1 MKRLMTL
8 LLAVVMVFC
17 LAACA
22 EDPAPA
28 ESSAPATSSQAG
40 TSEDASSEAPAESST
55 PAEESSEAEPSTEP
69 SEDESSE
76 EPVLDYEVAEYITQ
90 YVSWKDS
97 IGKGIVGLRG
107 TDATSIRLTALNT
120 GVVDGVA
127 SIVAF
132 NSDYAES
139 TIESAEGTYE
149 DYEVFVMEYDH
160 ATYSYKVTASY
171 DLEAADKD
179 AVEIPVDGYVLAIH
193 KHFEKELN
201 GIKATDFSKDIFYP
215 HGFRAT
221 SDLDA
226 EIYEGTITVDG
237 NVSADEY
244 GDAIWVIEQSNEL
257 VSYEQFDVDN
267 YYSTAE
273 VYLAYDETNLYIGV
287 VVHSPYHINTITS
300 ANASSMYNSECIQVN
315 VTSVDP
321 TGEYI
326 FANWDNVVNG
336 AAVSANIV
344 RQYGYCVNDDGETIK
359 CQWMGNTAAETS
371 TAKCVR
377 DDDNQLTV
385 YEVAI
390 PLAEC
395 GAEGE
400 TLTGTAGTVFGFSVS
415 INSGDGSTFKNIY
428 FRDGGGIIGLNDW
441 TKIPTITLA

>member
-40 TSEDASSEAPAESST
+40 TSEDASSEAPESSAT
-55 PAEESSEAEPSTEP
+55 EESSEAEPSTEP

-179 AVEIPVDGYVLAIH
+179 AVEIPADGYVLAIH

-221 SDLDA
+221 NDIDA

-257 VSYEQFDVDN
+257 VSYEQFTDGN

-273 VYLAYDETNLYIGV
+273 VYLAYDEEYLYVGV
-287 VVHSPYHINTITS
+287 VVNSPYHINKITS

-326 FANWDNVVNG
+326 YANWDNVVNG
-336 AAVSANIV
+336 VAAQSNVV
-344 RQYGYCVNDDGETIK
+344 RQYGFCVNESGDTIK
-359 CQWMGNTAAETS
+359 CLWMGNAAQENSET
-371 TAKCVR
+371 KCVR
-377 DDDNQLTV
+377 DADNQLTI
-385 YEVAI
+385 YEAKI
-390 PLAEC
+390 PFADC

-400 TLTGTAGTVFGFSVS
+400 TISGTAGTVFGFSVS

>member
-8 LLAVVMVFC
+8 LLAIVMVFC

-22 EDPAPA
+22 E
-28 ESSAPATSSQAG
+28 ESTDTSSTPATSTEAS
-40 TSEDASSEAPAESST
+40 TEASSEAPAESST

-90 YVSWKDS
+90 YVSWKGS
-97 IGKGIVGLRG
+97 IGNGGLVGLRG
-107 TDATSIRLTALNT
+107 TDGTSIRLTALNT

-179 AVEIPVDGYVLAIH
+179 AVEIPADGYVLAIH

-221 SDLDA
+221 NDIDA

-257 VSYEQFDVDN
+257 VSYEQFTDGN

-273 VYLAYDETNLYIGV
+273 VYLAYDEEYLYVGV
-287 VVHSPYHINTITS
+287 VVNSPYHINKITS

-315 VTSVDP
+315 VTSADP

-326 FANWDNVVNG
+326 YANWDNVVNG
-336 AAVSANIV
+336 VAAQSNVV
-344 RQYGYCVNDDGETIK
+344 RQYGFCVNESGDTIK
-359 CQWMGNTAAETS
+359 CLWMGNAAQENSET
-371 TAKCVR
+371 KCVR
-377 DDDNQLTV
+377 DAENQLTI
-385 YEVAI
+385 YEAKI
-390 PLAEC
+390 PFADC

-400 TLTGTAGTVFGFSVS
+400 TISGTAGTVFGFSVS
-415 INSGDGSTFKNIY
+415 INSGDGNNFKNIY

-441 TKIPTITLA
+441 SKIPTITLA

>member
-40 TSEDASSEAPAESST
+40 TSEDASSEAPESSAT
-55 PAEESSEAEPSTEP
+55 EESSEAEPSTEP

-107 TDATSIRLTALNT
+107 TDPTSIRLTALNT

-179 AVEIPVDGYVLAIH
+179 AVEIPADGYVLAIH

-221 SDLDA
+221 NDINA

-257 VSYEQFDVDN
+257 VSYEQFTDGN

-273 VYLAYDETNLYIGV
+273 VYLAYDEEYLYVGV
-287 VVHSPYHINTITS
+287 VVNSPYHINKITS

-315 VTSVDP
+315 VTSADP

-326 FANWDNVVNG
+326 YANWDNVVNG
-336 AAVSANIV
+336 VAAQSNVV
-344 RQYGYCVNDDGETIK
+344 RQYGFCVNESGDTIK
-359 CQWMGNTAAETS
+359 CLWMGNAAQENSET
-371 TAKCVR
+371 KCVR
-377 DDDNQLTV
+377 DAENQLTI
-385 YEVAI
+385 YEAKI
-390 PLAEC
+390 PFADC

-400 TLTGTAGTVFGFSVS
+400 TISGTAGTVFGFSVS
-415 INSGDGSTFKNIY
+415 INSGDGNNFKNIY

-441 TKIPTITLA
+441 IKIPTITLA

>member
-22 EDPAPA
+22 E
-28 ESSAPATSSQAG
+28 ESTDTSSTPATSTEAS
-40 TSEDASSEAPAESST
+40 TEASSEAPAESST

-90 YVSWKDS
+90 YVSWKGS
-97 IGKGIVGLRG
+97 IGNGGLVGLRG
-107 TDATSIRLTALNT
+107 TDGTSIRLTALNT

-179 AVEIPVDGYVLAIH
+179 AVEIPADGYVLAIH

-221 SDLDA
+221 NDIDA

-257 VSYEQFDVDN
+257 VSYEQFTDGN

-273 VYLAYDETNLYIGV
+273 VYLAYDEEYLYVGV
-287 VVHSPYHINTITS
+287 VVNSPYHINKITS

-315 VTSVDP
+315 VTSADP

-326 FANWDNVVNG
+326 YANWDNVVNG
-336 AAVSANIV
+336 VAAQSNVV
-344 RQYGYCVNDDGETIK
+344 RQYGFCVNESGDTIK
-359 CQWMGNTAAETS
+359 CLWMGNAAQENSET
-371 TAKCVR
+371 KCVR
-377 DDDNQLTV
+377 DAENQLTI
-385 YEVAI
+385 YEAKI
-390 PLAEC
+390 PFADC

-400 TLTGTAGTVFGFSVS
+400 TISGTAGTVFGFSVS
-415 INSGDGSTFKNIY
+415 INSGDGNNFKNIY

-441 TKIPTITLA
+441 SKIPTITLA

>member
-22 EDPAPA
+22 E
-28 ESSAPATSSQAG
+28 ESTDTSSTPATSTEAS
-40 TSEDASSEAPAESST
+40 TEASSEAPAESST

-90 YVSWKDS
+90 YVSWKGS
-97 IGKGIVGLRG
+97 IGNGGLVGLRG
-107 TDATSIRLTALNT
+107 TDGTSIRLTALNT

-179 AVEIPVDGYVLAIH
+179 AVEIPADGYVLAIH

-221 SDLDA
+221 NDINA

-257 VSYEQFDVDN
+257 VSYEQFTDGN

-273 VYLAYDETNLYIGV
+273 VYLAYDEEYLYVGV
-287 VVHSPYHINTITS
+287 VVNSPYHINKITS

-315 VTSVDP
+315 VTSADP

-326 FANWDNVVNG
+326 YANWDNVVNG
-336 AAVSANIV
+336 VAAQSNVV
-344 RQYGYCVNDDGETIK
+344 RQYGFCVNESGDTIK
-359 CQWMGNTAAETS
+359 CLWMGNAAQENSET
-371 TAKCVR
+371 KCVR
-377 DDDNQLTV
+377 DAENQLTI
-385 YEVAI
+385 YEAKI
-390 PLAEC
+390 PFADC

-400 TLTGTAGTVFGFSVS
+400 TISGTAGTVFGFSVS
-415 INSGDGSTFKNIY
+415 INSGDGNNFKNIY

-441 TKIPTITLA
+441 SKIPTITLA

>member
-40 TSEDASSEAPAESST
+40 TSEDASSEAPESSAT
-55 PAEESSEAEPSTEP
+55 EESSEAEPSTEP

-90 YVSWKDS
+90 YVSWKGS
-97 IGKGIVGLRG
+97 IGNGGLVSLRG
-107 TDATSIRLTALNT
+107 TDGTSIRLTALNT

-257 VSYEQFDVDN
+257 VSYEQFSDGN

-287 VVHSPYHINTITS
+287 VVNSPYHINTITE
-300 ANASSMYNSECIQVN
+300 ANAGDMYNSECIQVN
-315 VTSVDP
+315 VTSADP

-326 FANWDNVVNG
+326 YANWDNVVNG
-336 AAVSANIV
+336 VAAQSNVV
-344 RQYGYCVNDDGETIK
+344 RQYGFCVNESGDTIK
-359 CQWMGNTAAETS
+359 CLWMGNAAQENSET
-371 TAKCVR
+371 KCVR
-377 DDDNQLTV
+377 DAENQLTI
-385 YEVAI
+385 YEAKI
-390 PLAEC
+390 PFADC

-400 TLTGTAGTVFGFSVS
+400 TISGTAGTVFGFSVS
-415 INSGDGSTFKNIY
+415 INSGDGNNFKNIY

-441 TKIPTITLA
+441 SKIPTITLA

>member
-1 MKRLMTL
+1 MKSLMTL

-17 LAACA
+17 RAAWA

-132 NSDYAES
+132 NYAYEDS
-139 TIESAEGTYE
+139 TIASAEGTYE

-160 ATYSYKVTASY
+160 ASYSYKVTASY

-179 AVEIPVDGYVLAIH
+179 AVEIPADGYVLAIH

>member
-40 TSEDASSEAPAESST
+40 TSEDASSEAPESSAT
-55 PAEESSEAEPSTEP
+55 EESSEAEPSTEP

-107 TDATSIRLTALNT
+107 TDPTSIRLTALNT

-179 AVEIPVDGYVLAIH
+179 AVEIPADGYVLAIH

-221 SDLDA
+221 NDIDA

-257 VSYEQFDVDN
+257 VSYEQFTDGN

-273 VYLAYDETNLYIGV
+273 VYLAYDEEYLYVGV
-287 VVHSPYHINTITS
+287 VVNSPYHINKITS

-326 FANWDNVVNG
+326 YANWDNVVNG
-336 AAVSANIV
+336 VAAQSNVV
-344 RQYGYCVNDDGETIK
+344 RQYGFCVNESGDTIK
-359 CQWMGNTAAETS
+359 CLWMGNAAQENSET
-371 TAKCVR
+371 KCVR
-377 DDDNQLTV
+377 DADNQLTI
-385 YEVAI
+385 YEAKI
-390 PLAEC
+390 PFADC

-400 TLTGTAGTVFGFSVS
+400 TISGTAGTVFGFSVS

>member
-40 TSEDASSEAPAESST
+40 TSEDASSEAPESSAT
-55 PAEESSEAEPSTEP
+55 EESSEAEPSTEP

-107 TDATSIRLTALNT
+107 TDPTSIRLTALNT

-132 NSDYAES
+132 NGDYAES

-201 GIKATDFSKDIFYP
+201 AIKATDFSKDIFYP

-221 SDLDA
+221 NDINA

-257 VSYEQFDVDN
+257 VSYEQFTDGN

-273 VYLAYDETNLYIGV
+273 VYLAYDEEYLYVGV
-287 VVHSPYHINTITS
+287 VVNSPYHINKITS

-326 FANWDNVVNG
+326 YANWDNVVNG
-336 AAVSANIV
+336 VAAQSNVV
-344 RQYGYCVNDDGETIK
+344 RQYGFCVNESGDTIK
-359 CQWMGNTAAETS
+359 CLWMGNAAQENSET
-371 TAKCVR
+371 KCVR
-377 DDDNQLTV
+377 DADNQLTI
-385 YEVAI
+385 YEAKI
-390 PLAEC
+390 PFADC

-400 TLTGTAGTVFGFSVS
+400 TISGTAGTVFGFSVS

>member
-22 EDPAPA
+22 E
-28 ESSAPATSSQAG
+28 ESTDTSSTPATSTEAS
-40 TSEDASSEAPAESST
+40 TEASSEAPAESST

-90 YVSWKDS
+90 YVSWKGS
-97 IGKGIVGLRG
+97 IGNGGLVGLRG
-107 TDATSIRLTALNT
+107 TDGTSIRLTALNT

-179 AVEIPVDGYVLAIH
+179 AVEIPADGYVLAIH

-221 SDLDA
+221 NDIDA

-257 VSYEQFDVDN
+257 VSYEQFTDGN

-273 VYLAYDETNLYIGV
+273 VYLAYDEEYLYVGV
-287 VVHSPYHINTITS
+287 VVNSPYHINKITS

-315 VTSVDP
+315 VTSADP

-326 FANWDNVVNG
+326 YANWDNVVNG
-336 AAVSANIV
+336 VAAQSNVV
-344 RQYGYCVNDDGETIK
+344 RQYGFCVNESGDTIK
-359 CQWMGNTAAETS
+359 CLWMGNAAQENSET
-371 TAKCVR
+371 KCVR
-377 DDDNQLTV
+377 DAENQLTI
-385 YEVAI
+385 YEAKI
-390 PLAEC
+390 PFADC

-400 TLTGTAGTVFGFSVS
+400 TISGTAGTVFGFSVS

>member
-40 TSEDASSEAPAESST
+40 TSEDASSEAPESSAT
-55 PAEESSEAEPSTEP
+55 EESSEAEPSTEP

-160 ATYSYKVTASY
+160 VTYSYKVTASY

-221 SDLDA
+221 NDINA

-257 VSYEQFDVDN
+257 VSYEQFTDGN

-273 VYLAYDETNLYIGV
+273 VYLAYDEEYLYVGV
-287 VVHSPYHINTITS
+287 VVNSPYHINKITS

-326 FANWDNVVNG
+326 YANWDNVVNG
-336 AAVSANIV
+336 VAAQSNVV
-344 RQYGYCVNDDGETIK
+344 RQYGFCVNESGDTIK
-359 CQWMGNTAAETS
+359 CLWMGNAAQENSET
-371 TAKCVR
+371 KCVR
-377 DDDNQLTV
+377 DADNQLTI
-385 YEVAI
+385 YEAKI
-390 PLAEC
+390 PFADC

-400 TLTGTAGTVFGFSVS
+400 TISGTAGTVFGFSVS

>member
-40 TSEDASSEAPAESST
+40 TSEDATSSEAPESSAT
-55 PAEESSEAEPSTEP
+55 EESSEAEPSTEP
-69 SEDESSE
+69 SEDTSSE
-76 EPVLDYEVAEYITQ
+76 EEPLPWEVAEFITQ
-90 YVSWKDS
+90 YISWKGS
-97 IGKGIVGLRG
+97 IGNGGLVGLRG
-107 TDATSIRLTALNT
+107 TDATSIRLTAVNT

-132 NSDYAES
+132 NSNYEDS
-139 TIESAEGTYE
+139 TIASADGSYD
-149 DYEVFVMEYDH
+149 DYEVFVFEYDH
-160 ATYSYKVTASY
+160 EVYSYKVTASY

-179 AVEIPVDGYVLAIH
+179 AVEIPVDGYVVAIH
-193 KHFEKELN
+193 KHFEKELTA
-201 GIKATDFSKDIFYP
+201 IKGTDFSKDIFYP

-221 SDLDA
+221 SDLDI
-226 EIYEGTITVDG
+226 EIYEAEITVDG

-244 GDAIWVIEQSNEL
+244 GEAVWVIEQSNEL

-273 VYLAYDETNLYIGV
+273 VYLAYDAEYLYLGV
-287 VVHSPYHINTITS
+287 VVNSPYHINKITS

-315 VTSVDP
+315 VTSVNP

-326 FANWDNVVNG
+326 FDNWDNVVNG
-336 AAVSANIV
+336 AAANSNIV
-344 RQYGYCVNDDGETIK
+344 RQYGFCVNESGETIK
-359 CQWMGNTAAETS
+359 CLWMGNSAVETS

-377 DDDNQLTV
+377 DGENQLTI

-395 GAEGE
+395 GATDA
-400 TLTGTAGTVFGFSVS
+400 TLTGTAGTEFGFSVS
-415 INSGDGSTFKNIY
+415 INSGDGSKFKNIY
-428 FRDGGGIIGLNDW
+428 LRDGGGIIGLNDW
-441 TKIPTITLA
+441 SKIPTITLG

>member
-22 EDPAPA
+22 E
-28 ESSAPATSSQAG
+28 ESTDTSSTPATSTEAS
-40 TSEDASSEAPAESST
+40 TEASSEAPAESST

-90 YVSWKDS
+90 YVSWKGS
-97 IGKGIVGLRG
+97 IGNGGLVGLRG
-107 TDATSIRLTALNT
+107 TDGTSIRLTALNT

-179 AVEIPVDGYVLAIH
+179 AVEIPADGYVLAIH

-221 SDLDA
+221 NDIDA

-257 VSYEQFDVDN
+257 VSYEQFTDGN

-273 VYLAYDETNLYIGV
+273 VYLAYDEEYLYVGV
-287 VVHSPYHINTITS
+287 VVNSPFHINKITS

-315 VTSVDP
+315 VTSADP

-326 FANWDNVVNG
+326 YANWDNVVNG
-336 AAVSANIV
+336 VAAQSNVV
-344 RQYGYCVNDDGETIK
+344 RQYGFCVNESGDTIK
-359 CQWMGNTAAETS
+359 CLWMGNAAQENSET
-371 TAKCVR
+371 KCVR
-377 DDDNQLTV
+377 DAENQLTI
-385 YEVAI
+385 YEAKI
-390 PLAEC
+390 PFADC

-400 TLTGTAGTVFGFSVS
+400 TISGTAGTVFGFSVS
-415 INSGDGSTFKNIY
+415 INSGDGNNFKNIY

-441 TKIPTITLA
+441 SKIPTITLA

>member
-40 TSEDASSEAPAESST
+40 TSEDASSEAPESSAT
-55 PAEESSEAEPSTEP
+55 EESSEAEPSTEP

-107 TDATSIRLTALNT
+107 TDPTSIRLTALNT

-201 GIKATDFSKDIFYP
+201 AIKATDFSKDIFYP

-221 SDLDA
+221 NDINA

-257 VSYEQFDVDN
+257 VSYEQFTDGN

-273 VYLAYDETNLYIGV
+273 VYLAYDEEYLYVGV
-287 VVHSPYHINTITS
+287 VVNSPYHINKITS

-326 FANWDNVVNG
+326 YANWDNVVNG
-336 AAVSANIV
+336 VAAQSNVV
-344 RQYGYCVNDDGETIK
+344 RQYGFCVNESGDTIK
-359 CQWMGNTAAETS
+359 CLWMGNAAQENSET
-371 TAKCVR
+371 KCVR
-377 DDDNQLTV
+377 DADNQLTI
-385 YEVAI
+385 YEAKI
-390 PLAEC
+390 PFADC

-400 TLTGTAGTVFGFSVS
+400 TISGTAGTVFGFSVS

>member
-132 NSDYAES
+132 NYAYEDS
-139 TIESAEGTYE
+139 TIASAEGTYE

-160 ATYSYKVTASY
+160 ASYSYKVTASY

-179 AVEIPVDGYVLAIH
+179 AVEIPADGYVLAIH

>member
-40 TSEDASSEAPAESST
+40 TSEDASSEAPESSAT
-55 PAEESSEAEPSTEP
+55 EESSEAEPSTEP

-160 ATYSYKVTASY
+160 VTYSYKVTASY

-221 SDLDA
+221 NDINA

-257 VSYEQFDVDN
+257 VSYEQFTDGN

-273 VYLAYDETNLYIGV
+273 VYLAYDEEYLYVGV
-287 VVHSPYHINTITS
+287 VVNSPYHINKITS

-326 FANWDNVVNG
+326 YANWDNVVNG
-336 AAVSANIV
+336 VAAQSNVV
-344 RQYGYCVNDDGETIK
+344 RQYGFCVNESGDTIK
-359 CQWMGNTAAETS
+359 CLWMGNAAQENSET
-371 TAKCVR
+371 KCVR
-377 DDDNQLTV
+377 DADNQLTI
-385 YEVAI
+385 YEAKI
-390 PLAEC
+390 PFADC

-400 TLTGTAGTVFGFSVS
+400 TISGTAGTVFGFSVS

-441 TKIPTITLA
+441 SKIPTITLA

>member
-22 EDPAPA
+22 E
-28 ESSAPATSSQAG
+28 ESTDTSSTPATSTEAS
-40 TSEDASSEAPAESST
+40 TEASSEAPAESST

-90 YVSWKDS
+90 YVSWKGS
-97 IGKGIVGLRG
+97 IGNGGLVGLRG
-107 TDATSIRLTALNT
+107 TDGTSIRLTALNT

-179 AVEIPVDGYVLAIH
+179 AVEIPADGYVLAIH

-221 SDLDA
+221 NDIDA

-257 VSYEQFDVDN
+257 VSYEQFTDGN

-273 VYLAYDETNLYIGV
+273 VYLAYDEEYLYVGV
-287 VVHSPYHINTITS
+287 VVNSPYHINKITS

-315 VTSVDP
+315 VTSADP

-326 FANWDNVVNG
+326 YANWDNVVNG
-336 AAVSANIV
+336 VAAQSNVV
-344 RQYGYCVNDDGETIK
+344 RQYGFCVNESGDTIK
-359 CQWMGNTAAETS
+359 CLWMGNAAQENSET
-371 TAKCVR
+371 KCVR
-377 DDDNQLTV
+377 DAENQLTI
-385 YEVAI
+385 YEAKI
-390 PLAEC
+390 PFADC

-400 TLTGTAGTVFGFSVS
+400 TISGTAGTVFGFSVS
-415 INSGDGSTFKNIY
+415 INSGDGNNFKNIY

>member
-22 EDPAPA
+22 D
-28 ESSAPATSSQAG
+28 ESTDTSSTPATSTEAS
-40 TSEDASSEAPAESST
+40 TEASSEAPAESST

-69 SEDESSE
+69 SEDASSE
-76 EPVLDYEVAEYITQ
+76 EPVLDYEVAGYITQ
-90 YVSWKDS
+90 YISWKGS
-97 IGKGIVGLRG
+97 IGNGGLVGLRG
-107 TDATSIRLTALNT
+107 TDATSIRLTAVNT

-132 NSDYAES
+132 NGDYAES
-139 TIESAEGTYE
+139 TIESADGTYE

-160 ATYSYKVTASY
+160 ETYSYKVIASY

-179 AVEIPVDGYVLAIH
+179 AVEIPVDGYVVAIH

-201 GIKATDFSKDIFYP
+201 AIKATDFSKDIFYP

-221 SDLDA
+221 NDIDA
-226 EIYEGTITVDG
+226 EIYEGNITVDG

-257 VSYEQFDVDN
+257 VSYEQFTDGN

-273 VYLAYDETNLYIGV
+273 VYLAYDEEYLYVGV
-287 VVHSPYHINTITS
+287 VVNSPYHINKITS

-326 FANWDNVVNG
+326 FANWDNIVNG
-336 AAVSANIV
+336 VAANSNIV
-344 RQYGYCVNDDGETIK
+344 RQYGFCVNESGDTIK
-359 CQWMGNTAAETS
+359 CLWMGNSAKENSET
-371 TAKCVR
+371 KCVR
-377 DDDNQLTV
+377 DGDNQLTI
-385 YEVAI
+385 YEAKI
-390 PLAEC
+390 PFADC

-400 TLTGTAGTVFGFSVS
+400 TISGTAGTVFGFSVS
-415 INSGDGSTFKNIY
+415 INSGDGSNFKNIY

-441 TKIPTITLA
+441 SKIPTITLA

>member
-40 TSEDASSEAPAESST
+40 TSEDASSEAPESSAT
-55 PAEESSEAEPSTEP
+55 EESSEAEPSTEP

-90 YVSWKDS
+90 YVSWKGS
-97 IGKGIVGLRG
+97 IGNGGLVGLRG
-107 TDATSIRLTALNT
+107 TDGTSIRLTALNT

-132 NSDYAES
+132 NGDYAES

-221 SDLDA
+221 NDINA

-257 VSYEQFDVDN
+257 VSYEQFTDGN

-273 VYLAYDETNLYIGV
+273 VYLAYDEEYLYVGV
-287 VVHSPYHINTITS
+287 VVNSPYHINKITS

-315 VTSVDP
+315 VTSADP

-326 FANWDNVVNG
+326 YANWDNVVNG
-336 AAVSANIV
+336 VAAQSNVV
-344 RQYGYCVNDDGETIK
+344 RQYGFCVNESGDTIK
-359 CQWMGNTAAETS
+359 CLWMGNAAQENSET
-371 TAKCVR
+371 KCVR
-377 DDDNQLTV
+377 DAENQLTI
-385 YEVAI
+385 YEAKI
-390 PLAEC
+390 PFADC

-400 TLTGTAGTVFGFSVS
+400 TISGTAGTVFGFSVS
-415 INSGDGSTFKNIY
+415 INSGDGNNFKNIY
-428 FRDGGGIIGLNDW
+428 FRDGGGIIGLNDG
-441 TKIPTITLA
+441 TMIPTITLA